1 MGGIHEG
8 MGWWMVFGS
17 VWMVIFWAIVIG
29 LVVWGKSRIPRGKA
43 KRPDASETP
52 EEIARKRLA
61 RGEITKEA
69 FDELMTALR

>member
-1 MGGIHEG
+1 
-8 MGWWMVFGS
+8 MVFGG

-29 LVVWGKSRIPRGKA
+29 LVVWGVGRISRGKA
-43 KRPDASETP
+43 ERPDAGETP
-52 EEIARKRLA
+52 KEIAMKRLA